1 MDIRMGVYILV
12 ALLFAFMM
20 TYATTPL
27 VRKLAVKVGA
37 IDVPKDNRRMH
48 SKPVPTM
55 GGLAIFISFSLGI
68 FAFVPMD
75 SGTAGLMLGALM
87 IVIMGVVD
95 DVYAL
100 RAWQKLTAQII
111 AALAVVF
118 SGVVIEKIA
127 WFETFI
133 YFGDWAIP
141 ITVLWIVT
149 ITKDRKSVV

>member
-1 MDIRMGVYILV
+1 MDIRMGVFIVV

-27 VRKLAVKVGA
+27 VRRLAVKVGA

-55 GGLAIFISFSLGI
+55 GGLAIFISFSLGV

-75 SGTAGLMLGALM
+75 AGSAGLMVGSLM

-95 DVYAL
+95 DIYAL
-100 RAWQKLTAQII
+100 RAWQSSSSRSSL
-111 AALAVVF
+111 
-118 SGVVIEKIA
+118 
-127 WFETFI
+127 
-133 YFGDWAIP
+133 
-141 ITVLWIVT
+141 LW
-149 ITKDRKSVV
+149 RWCSAE